1 MKLISISEGVESG
14 QIPFTAGTIY
24 TWHSLGK
31 YPDLVF
37 KVGPK
42 LFFDLDEWEKMSRL
56 AKDKRTIEKESI

>member
-1 MKLISISEGVESG
+1 MKLISISEGVKNG

-24 TWHSLGK
+24 TWHSLGM

-42 LFFDLDEWEKMSRL
+42 LFFDLDEWDKMSRL
-56 AKDKRTIEKESI
+56 AKGKRAIEKESI